1 MIEKKN
7 RKAFLFLRVQF
18 LGEFIW
24 MIKWLIIDKNIFW
37 GKRGMENFTRY

>member
-1 MIEKKN
+1 MIEKN

-24 MIKWLIIDKNIFW
+24 MIKWLIIDKNIL
-37 GKRGMENFTRY
+37 GEKRGMENFIRY